1 MAYLLLAST
10 LAATAAAAPSSLLAR
25 ASFTADTL
33 ATCRF
38 LPAVGLFD
46 DLVWQSGSTLESL
59 ANLMFI
65 RGGAAAS
72 PSRWEALLNTSFEK
86 TPVIVDHCFDD
97 HQWWLLGWARAYEA
111 TLQVR
116 FLERAA
122 AIFEFIAADGW
133 NVTTCGGGVTWCPPP
148 TGPVRYA
155 RSTAAQRSNPRSH
168 ARHPFPNSTRT
179 QLRQSC
185 SSPPRW
191 RCSHTS
197 PC

>member
-1 MAYLLLAST
+1 MAFLLLAST
-10 LAATAAAAPSSLLAR
+10 FAAAAGAAPSSLLAR

-38 LPAVGLFD
+38 FPAVGLFD

-59 ANLMFI
+59 ANLMVI

-72 PSRWEALLNTSFEK
+72 PPRWEALLNTSFDK

-97 HQWWLLGWARAYEA
+97 HQWWLLAWARSYEA
-111 TLQVR
+111 TSQVR

-122 AIFEFIAADGW
+122 AIFEFIATVGW

-148 TGPVRYA
+148 TGPVRRCA
-155 RSTAAQRSNPRSH
+155 RVTAARPARAHTRARPRQ
-168 ARHPFPNSTRT
+168 TV
-179 QLRQSC
+179 
-185 SSPPRW
+185 
-191 RCSHTS
+191 
-197 PC
+197 